1 MTEIT
6 LQDQV
11 EKIRGFEK
19 GYRATKVLNQGAGL
33 FLMQTLSEAGEGMTV
48 SDLSMRLMLYEPFV
62 RIWCQTAYHFDI
74 LDCGESGRFSLQPFL
89 AEILGM
95 GSGLDRSLQ
104 DVFPPHLTSEGEA
117 GDQNLMNYFR
127 IGQPVRAGKT
137 AAESRA
143 TQEATKG
150 VSVIFFAMIL
160 PEYQELKRLMDK
172 GIKFLDVG
180 CGSGYFV
187 VELAG
192 AFKNCKFVGIDP
204 DIHGLTRAEEAAM
217 QFGLNE
223 QISIEDMAAEEIPF
237 EDEFD
242 MISMVATLHEIP
254 PEVREEAVRRV
265 YRALKKE
272 GFLLILDF
280 PYPGNIEDFRNPR
293 YDFGI
298 IEQYF
303 EAPQGI
309 LHLNAGQQNELLAG
323 AGFKDIQRTD
333 VGEGTFDFI
342 LTRK

>member
-6 LQDQV
+6 LQDQM

-19 GYRATKVLNQGAGL
+19 GFRATRVLNQGAGL
-33 FLMQTLSEAGEGMTV
+33 FLMQTLNGAGEGMTF
-48 SDLSMRLMLYEPFV
+48 SDLSLSLMLYEPFV

-74 LDCGESGRFSLQPFL
+74 LDCDESGRFSLQPFL
-89 AEILGM
+89 AEVLGM
-95 GSGLDRSLQ
+95 DSVMDRGLP
-104 DVFPPHLTSEGEA
+104 DVFPPHLMVEEEG

-127 IGQPVRAGKT
+127 TGQPAGAGKT

-143 TQEATKG
+143 TQEATKS
-150 VSVIFFAMIL
+150 VSLIFLSMIL
-160 PEYQELKRLMDK
+160 PKYQALKRLMEK

-180 CGSGYFV
+180 CGSGFFV

-192 AFKNCKFVGIDP
+192 AFKESKFVGIDP
-204 DIHGLTRAEEAAM
+204 DIHGLTRAEETVM
-217 QFGLNE
+217 RLGLDQ

-254 PEVREEAVRRV
+254 PEVRAEAVRRV

-280 PYPGNIEDFRNPR
+280 PYPGSIEDFRNPR

-309 LHLNAGQQNELLAG
+309 LHLNAGQQNELLSG

-333 VGEGTFDFI
+333 VGNGTFDFI
-342 LTRK
+342 LARK